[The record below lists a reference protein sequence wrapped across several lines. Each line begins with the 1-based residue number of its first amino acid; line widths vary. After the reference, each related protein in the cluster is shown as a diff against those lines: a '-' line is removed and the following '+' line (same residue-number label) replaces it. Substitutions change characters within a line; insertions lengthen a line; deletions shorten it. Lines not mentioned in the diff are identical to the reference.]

1 MMAAYLLVLW
11 DRNSLGWLLTK
22 EAVFYINFPGSDD
35 VVASLRTAFGNERQ
49 TRGEIGSE
57 KQVV

>member
-1 MMAAYLLVLW
+1 M
-11 DRNSLGWLLTK
+11 
-22 EAVFYINFPGSDD
+22 FYINFPGSDD